1 MGMMVRTK
9 KNLVRKVIIH
19 LKKKVG
25 GEGTTRILVS
35 DSHLTD
41 EENDI
46 VKHEAQR
53 GKTVPF

>member
-1 MGMMVRTK
+1 MMVRTK